1 MYKILFTR
9 LAKKQ
14 LQKISSVYL
23 IRIET
28 KLKELQ
34 QNPFTVSNVKKLEG
48 SKTLY
53 RLRIGDIRIIY
64 NVNTKQILIEIIE
77 IEKRNDVYKK

>member
-34 QNPFTVSNVKKLEG
+34 KDPFSVSNVKKLEG

>member
-1 MYKILFTR
+1 M
-9 LAKKQ
+9 
-14 LQKISSVYL
+14 QKISSVYL

-53 RLRIGDIRIIY
+53 RLKIGDIRIIY

>member
-53 RLRIGDIRIIY
+53 RLKIGDIRIIY